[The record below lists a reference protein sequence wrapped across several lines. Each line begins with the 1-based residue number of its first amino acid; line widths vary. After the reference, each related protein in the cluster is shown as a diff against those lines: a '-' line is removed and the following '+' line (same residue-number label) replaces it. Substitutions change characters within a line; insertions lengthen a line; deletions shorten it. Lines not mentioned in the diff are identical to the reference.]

1 MPSPKRKASIS
12 LVSPLAAVIYDVSE
26 NRLKSS
32 SISTSLSVVVALSL
46 TEATDVVVETSK
58 AWLPGQFAAYCEREH
73 RDPHTLHPEV
83 LSFQSAQM
91 SPKLRRI
98 VLIVATVF
106 AAVAGADLDPSLV
119 GTWTTKSRKVI
130 TGPVL

>member
-12 LVSPLAAVIYDVSE
+12 LVSPLADVIYDVSE

-32 SISTSLSVVVALSL
+32 SISSNLSVVVALSL
-46 TEATDVVVETSK
+46 TEAIDVVVETSK
-58 AWLPGQFAAYCEREH
+58 AWHLGQFAAYCERA
-73 RDPHTLHPEV
+73 RRYPQTLHPEV
-83 LSFQSAQM
+83 LSLQSAQM

-98 VLIVATVF
+98 VLIVATAF